1 MVEESIIVHYR
12 IKNISRLALYRVE
25 NLPMHYRSIYISRLQ
40 FTCAMP
46 HYYYIYWLAHYRVE
60 SLICITA
67 LY

>member
-1 MVEESIIVHYR
+1 MVEESILHYR

-25 NLPMHYRSIYISRLQ
+25 NLSMHYRSKYISRLQ